1 MRNSRNKRADAQ
13 LNACLALCCRFMMR
27 AALRA
32 SLEGKSSA
40 SGRRFIELLTATLQD
55 AEGRSKRD
63 YSLETKL
70 KDVLQDITVLSRDW
84 IDDAEVSSDA
94 TATSSTGSSSSG
106 NASDSSADSSS
117 AADVASQ
124 SQ

>member
-1 MRNSRNKRADAQ
+1 
-13 LNACLALCCRFMMR
+13 MMR

-40 SGRRFIELLTATLQD
+40 SGRRFIELLKATLQD
-55 AEGRSKRD
+55 AEGRAKRD

-84 IDDAEVSSDA
+84 IDDAEVSIDTA
-94 TATSSTGSSSSG
+94 TASNSTSSSSG
-106 NASDSSADSSS
+106 TGDSSS
-117 AADVASQ
+117 AADAASQ